1 MRARPDTQSPSI
13 PRKGGSTVKS
23 TLRVKL
29 VGAAG
34 VVSAL
39 ASLGGIC
46 KSW

>member
-1 MRARPDTQSPSI
+1 M
-13 PRKGGSTVKS
+13 KS
-23 TLRVKL
+23 DLKVKL
-29 VGAAG
+29 VGVAG